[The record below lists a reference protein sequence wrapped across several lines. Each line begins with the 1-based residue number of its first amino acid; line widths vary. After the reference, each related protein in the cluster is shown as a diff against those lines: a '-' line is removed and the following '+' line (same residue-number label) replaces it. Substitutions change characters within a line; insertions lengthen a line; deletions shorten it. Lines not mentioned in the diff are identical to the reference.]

1 MTLEQIEN
9 KFKEY
14 YKIDCDLS
22 IFPIV
27 EPNLKPQQDKVR
39 SKKLGEVFTPIHIVD
54 EMIALIPPDKN
65 YLIMDLCAGLG
76 VFGVRWLRYLANN
89 NPDFDLDYYLINKLH
104 FLDIDKDNCDK
115 IEDIFQLC
123 MVFHKDARLLK
134 QIDYTYDV
142 VFSNPPFT
150 ANLDLKILKEIFHI
164 SKEWVV
170 VHPSTWLID
179 LKHIYKL
186 YMDYRY
192 KIQGHLKSVRA
203 FNGNPVFNI
212 QLFVPCVICHIDFNK
227 KHITNVDYFGDVFQE
242 EDIFEI
248 TKFGSKWRPLV
259 RPFFYELK
267 EYIAKNGSLWDLRV
281 PYDEVDWTQLKK

>member
-27 EPNLKPQQDKVR
+27 EPNLKPQQDKTR
-39 SKKLGEVFTPIHIVD
+39 AKKLGEVFTPIHIVD

-65 YLIMDLCAGLG
+65 YLIIDLCAGLG

-123 MVFHKDARLLK
+123 MVYHKDAKLLK
-134 QIDYTYDV
+134 DIHYTYDV

-186 YMDYRY
+186 YMDYR
-192 KIQGHLKSVRA
+192 KEIQGHLKSVRA

-248 TKFGSKWRPLV
+248 TKFGSKWRSLV